1 MKENKDMETAAAPK
15 QPAVQENEEQ
25 KEVVVFKEVS
35 DAVLDPDLKDFA
47 VLDDYLQI
55 HEEGRKY
62 KTLLT
67 RKFKERKRW
76 VAPDPNEI
84 RAHIPGEVGEI
95 LIKKGDAVKKGDKL
109 MIFEAMKMKNVITAP
124 FDGIIKKICVKEE
137 EKLPKGALLIVMG
150 NNSKSKK
157 R

>member
-15 QPAVQENEEQ
+15 QTAVQENEEQ

-109 MIFEAMKMKNVITAP
+109 MIFEAMKMKKTN
-124 FDGIIKKICVKEE
+124 
-137 EKLPKGALLIVMG
+137 
-150 NNSKSKK
+150 
-157 R
+157 